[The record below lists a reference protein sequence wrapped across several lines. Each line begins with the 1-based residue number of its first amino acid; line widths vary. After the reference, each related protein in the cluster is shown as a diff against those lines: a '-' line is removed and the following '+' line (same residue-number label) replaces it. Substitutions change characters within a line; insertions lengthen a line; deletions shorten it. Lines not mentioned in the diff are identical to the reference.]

1 MNIAKQ
7 PINGLNDN
15 IVHHNIHQFTLIE
28 NEDQS
33 KRQLILHDP
42 SAHKTPDYATKSRL
56 QNQHDKEQ
64 NQEQINDTQ
73 DNDKNREINNASPFQ
88 HFYKNDAGHLEPLFA
103 HNNLKIS
110 FVNKNAVID
119 KQGKIVSRNQDN
131 NIYFSTDGL
140 TTEGNNT
147 LAIPSPKNATNSN
160 RINLPTDFNN
170 DQGFTQ
176 KHARIRLNGGSAL
189 NSKYSR
195 GSSLESIGN
204 ETGEGTVKES
214 DRHFQMQKETDW
226 QNSNG
231 IRIKRTN
238 QKKYD
243 YNRIISNFINHEIQ
257 KEGYFEVDDADQ
269 RDSLSKFSK
278 KKKKKKK
285 VKKKGTSNNQLNQN
299 SVIEDESS
307 MDFSIPKIKI
317 IQDESFQL
325 KQEYKRQNIQ
335 QKDSDDNST
344 PQLTQR
350 AKDIQTGLSKIIKNQ
365 RKQRIKL
372 GMRLDLNEDTF
383 QQLSSRAIESK
394 HYEQIQLKDPFIKKN
409 QMQHATLKINMKALE
424 LHKLDQSLL
433 ADQNHLDT
441 IRKTKMGKYHPKKQ
455 MKTINPDSQRE
466 FQVSELS
473 QQTKKNKLDEDFENM
488 STFRNHIA
496 NPLQRVDLS
505 QTPMK
510 GDQQLRVY
518 GGGQQ
523 VFRKNKQFMLPPKSQ
538 TPLAGAVGRTINLQS
553 SLENENNLSN
563 VIKTTPKMKVGT
575 NVVANISQDSYK
587 DLLKD
592 QRQFRDQSLEHLNQ
606 NKSHIQKLDL
616 DKISS
621 FKKQHTRN
629 FDQRQNGFISFQ
641 ILSKRNFQSM
651 LLSQKYQKSIDVISI
666 YSQPIYICN
675 GPENIIYLNKVCNL
689 THITQ
694 YTQGVS
700 DEARDLL
707 FKLLEKNPKKRI
719 SPRDAL
725 LHPWFKADQEALEV
739 AIQLN
744 SQIKVQSVQ
753 RYTNITTTQ
762 IDQNNQE
769 AHIKCLDKQQR
780 GRQIENLFSQQSSLS
795 SCLSNNRSQSNQNSM
810 HRDSSDKE
818 IHIPSYYDI
827 ITTNR
832 NAKSKSPIQTKD
844 SMGAFTSLRK
854 GSIFNLD
861 SGQQKAIDSAK
872 VLKNDKTSES
882 QKQQVRRKTTNLS
895 NFQLLDQ
902 RFPINQYQDE
912 GTPKQRKKQKIKKR
926 KVQSEDPI

>member
-1 MNIAKQ
+1 MMQAIQNHY
-7 PINGLNDN
+7 L
-15 IVHHNIHQFTLIE
+15 LIT
-28 NEDQS
+28 
-33 KRQLILHDP
+33 IL
-42 SAHKTPDYATKSRL
+42 K
-56 QNQHDKEQ
+56 
-64 NQEQINDTQ
+64 
-73 DNDKNREINNASPFQ
+73 
-88 HFYKNDAGHLEPLFA
+88 
-103 HNNLKIS
+103 
-110 FVNKNAVID
+110 
-119 KQGKIVSRNQDN
+119 
-131 NIYFSTDGL
+131 
-140 TTEGNNT
+140 
-147 LAIPSPKNATNSN
+147 LAL
-160 RINLPTDFNN
+160 INLPTDFNN

-651 LLSQKYQKSIDVISI
+651 LLSQKYQKPLSVQNQVIEMKINDRHLSTKSVLQMSIVKDVYDANLNNQSLNNQKNSSEFRVNTQKNS
-666 YSQPIYICN
+666 SQKLPSFLLHKNSTFKINNKNKKVKKQETLFLMQNYLQDDIN
-675 GPENIIYLNKVCNL
+675 EEDLLQNDENSSTLNEQQNDNLNKQESISLDKEQQNDNL
-689 THITQ
+689 DQDII
-694 YTQGVS
+694 S
-700 DEARDLL
+700 DEV
-707 FKLLEKNPKKRI
+707 E
-719 SPRDAL
+719 DAV
-725 LHPWFKADQEALEV
+725 D
-739 AIQLN
+739 
-744 SQIKVQSVQ
+744 
-753 RYTNITTTQ
+753 NIYVY
-762 IDQNNQE
+762 
-769 AHIKCLDKQQR
+769 
-780 GRQIENLFSQQSSLS
+780 G
-795 SCLSNNRSQSNQNSM
+795 SNQ
-810 HRDSSDKE
+810 
-818 IHIPSYYDI
+818 
-827 ITTNR
+827 TTNQY
-832 NAKSKSPIQTKD
+832 P
-844 SMGAFTSLRK
+844 
-854 GSIFNLD
+854 
-861 SGQQKAIDSAK
+861 
-872 VLKNDKTSES
+872 SE
-882 QKQQVRRKTTNLS
+882 LS
-895 NFQLLDQ
+895 NFAWSQELQKQAKSTIEFRLINGKRITQL
-902 RFPINQYQDE
+902 
-912 GTPKQRKKQKIKKR
+912 
-926 KVQSEDPI
+926 